1 MAHQPWHQPQW
12 GLGGRPNRSTFG
24 GLLTTPMQLPAAVES
39 LSDETEEERKAK
51 KDKLW
56 DNWGETAT
64 DVGQQIYKN
73 AGGTV
78 GLETGPREW
87 QPMMNLGMG
96 RQQYGGRSP
105 RRRYA

>member
-24 GLLTTPMQLPAAVES
+24 GLLTTPMQLPVAVES
-39 LSDETEEERKAK
+39 LSDETEEERKLK

-56 DNWGETAT
+56 GNIGETAQGIGT
-64 DVGQQIYKN
+64 GMFEHF
-73 AGGTV
+73 GGTV
-78 GLETGPREW
+78 GLETGPRE
-87 QPMMNLGMG
+87 QPPMMNLGMG
-96 RQQYGGRSP
+96 RQYGGR